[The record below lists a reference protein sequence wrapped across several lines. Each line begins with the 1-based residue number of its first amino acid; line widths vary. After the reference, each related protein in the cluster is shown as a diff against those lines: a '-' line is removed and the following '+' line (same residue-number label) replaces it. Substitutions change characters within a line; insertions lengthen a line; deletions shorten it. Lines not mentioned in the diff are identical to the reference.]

1 LKKKNKRFLELIEP
15 LMQNLENF
23 ALAMCRNRDIAK
35 DLVAGTVMLAFE
47 QFGKLRNEQ
56 AFLSFLFTICKRE
69 YYSKYHQKINFIP
82 LEDFTLDNL
91 YRTELNAEDK
101 LDIEFILG
109 ELDKMD
115 IDTKESVIL
124 HYVSGLAYSEIAK
137 IQNRSTDAVKMSV
150 FRAKKSIRE
159 NLNIEK

>member
-1 LKKKNKRFLELIEP
+1 
-15 LMQNLENF
+15 MQNLENF
-23 ALAMCRNRDIAK
+23 ALAMCRHRDIAR
-35 DLVAGTVMLAFE
+35 DLVAGTVMIAFE
-47 QFGKLRNEQ
+47 QFGTLKNEQ
-56 AFLSFLFTICKRE
+56 AFLSYLFTICKRE
-69 YYSKYHQKINFIP
+69 YYSKYHQKINLIP
-82 LEDFTLDNL
+82 LDGFTLENL

-115 IDTKESVIL
+115 NDTKEAVLL
-124 HYVSGLAYSEIAK
+124 HYVSGLSYSEIAEIHNK
-137 IQNRSTDAVKMSV
+137 STNAVKMSV